1 MNKLLLT
8 TVLVTVCYVSSYAQ
22 ALELGFNGGVSI
34 NSNPTDNMVYKGE
47 TYTYNYVGMIDLM
60 VNFNEYFQ
68 LGIEARVS
76 ELSRKSD
83 SVYLSPYKLPI
94 GGDDKKFVYAK
105 FMTSAMLKANGQYP
119 FGDRG
124 KLYAGVAI
132 GYGAGRH
139 NSDKLYPSESYRTPD
154 GGKGIAY
161 GAQLGYDM
169 SLSDRVIFS
178 IEAAMRSYALDY
190 GGPYA
195 PVIRPVEPLK
205 YSITAYNL
213 TIGIGFK
220 LGSRDRKYLRI
231 PAFGGSK
238 SGY

>member
-8 TVLVTVCYVSSYAQ
+8 ISLVAVCYASHAQ
-22 ALELGFNGGVSI
+22 AIELGLNGGVST
-34 NSNPTDNMVYKGE
+34 NGNPTDNMVYKGDV
-47 TYTYNYVGMIDLM
+47 YTYNYVGMVDLM
-60 VNFNEYFQ
+60 VNFNDYFQ

-119 FGDRG
+119 FGDKG
-124 KLYAGVAI
+124 KIYGGVAI
-132 GYGAGRH
+132 GYGVGSH
-139 NSDKLYPSESYRTPD
+139 NSSKIYPSENYRTPN
-154 GGKGIAY
+154 GGKGVAY

-169 SLSDRVIFS
+169 NISDRVTFS
-178 IEAAMRSYALDY
+178 IEAAMRSYTLDY

-195 PVIRPVEPLK
+195 PVIRPFEPLK
-205 YSITAYNL
+205 YSIIAYNL
-213 TIGIGFK
+213 TAGIGFK
-220 LGSRDRKYLRI
+220 LGSRDRRYLRI
-231 PAFGGSK
+231 PAFAGSK
-238 SGY
+238 DGY

>member
-8 TVLVTVCYVSSYAQ
+8 IALVAVCYTSNAQ
-22 ALELGFNGGVSI
+22 AIELGFNGGVST
-34 NSNPTDNMVYKGE
+34 NGNPTDNMVYRGDI
-47 TYTYNYVGMIDLM
+47 YTYNYAGMVDLM
-60 VNFNEYFQ
+60 INFNQYFQ
-68 LGIEARVS
+68 LGLEARVS

-105 FMTSAMLKANGQYP
+105 FMTSAMLKANGQYH
-119 FGDRG
+119 FGNKG
-124 KLYAGVAI
+124 KVYGGVAI
-132 GYGAGRH
+132 GYGVGRH
-139 NSDKLYPSESYRTPD
+139 NSDKVYPGESYRTPD

-169 SLSDRVIFS
+169 NLSERIVFS
-178 IEAAMRSYALDY
+178 IEAAMRSYSLDY

-195 PVIRPVEPLK
+195 PVIRPFEPLK

-213 TIGIGFK
+213 TVGVGFK
-220 LGSRDRKYLRI
+220 LGSRYRKYMRI

-238 SGY
+238 DGY